1 MKKKIPLEN
10 EIVAKCKHWKNISKK
25 IVFTNGCFDLLH
37 KGHLD
42 LLNEA
47 LQFGDILIVG
57 LNSDESVKKLKG
69 NSRPIEPQKV
79 RKANLFKIKFI
90 SDVIIFDEIT
100 PLKLIKVIEPN
111 FIVKGGDY
119 KPENIVGAKE
129 IIKWGGE
136 VKIIKLTPGFS
147 TTDSIK
153 KINSKGCL
161 K

>member
-10 EIVAKCKHWKNISKK
+10 NIVEKCKHWKNISKK

-47 LQFGDILIVG
+47 SQFGDILLVG

-69 NSRPIEPQKV
+69 NSRPIESQNV
-79 RKANLFKIKFI
+79 RKEKLMKMEII
-90 SDVIIFDEIT
+90 SDVITFDEMT

-136 VKIIKLTPGFS
+136 VKIIKLTPGYS

-153 KINSKGCL
+153 KSKL
-161 K
+161 